1 MHFSQAVAIIQ
12 SQVGVIKGVQVLYSD
27 TNPLGVDIII
37 NLPQDGIRLIF
48 DPVVQRLKALEV
60 FNLKLVKLKYCGLS
74 FNSPEV
80 APSIEQ
86 VEHSFGAT
94 HPAVYDAVKQ
104 LFALHFRGL
113 SFYFPVDSK
122 LQPSY
127 AHGLG
132 SLHFPNGASPVVSKM
147 ALYCGSNIQ
156 ELVAPPLPI
165 SCYSQQLYMENA
177 VVLRN
182 SSGTRGLRLNLF
194 TEGSVRV
201 LEPRKQ
207 CFTREILFG
216 DSCQD
221 IASNLG
227 APSRVFFKSED
238 KMKIH
243 SPSAH
248 KRVQNRRSDF
258 FFNYF
263 TLGLD
268 IVSFFLRF

>member
-1 MHFSQAVAIIQ
+1 
-12 SQVGVIKGVQVLYSD
+12 
-27 TNPLGVDIII
+27 
-37 NLPQDGIRLIF
+37 
-48 DPVVQRLKALEV
+48 
-60 FNLKLVKLKYCGLS
+60 
-74 FNSPEV
+74 
-80 APSIEQ
+80 
-86 VEHSFGAT
+86 
-94 HPAVYDAVKQ
+94 
-104 LFALHFRGL
+104 
-113 SFYFPVDSK
+113 
-122 LQPSY
+122 
-127 AHGLG
+127 
-132 SLHFPNGASPVVSKM
+132 M

-165 SCYSQQLYMENA
+165 TCYNQQLYMENCT
-177 VVLRN
+177 VLRN
-182 SSGTRGLRLNLF
+182 SCGTRGLRLQLF

-227 APSRVFFKSED
+227 APSKVFFKSED

-263 TLGLD
+263 TLGID
-268 IVSFFLRF
+268 ILFDARTQKAKKFILHTNYPGHYNFNMYHRCEFKLELGADK